1 MMVAN
6 MSVLEN
12 SSFLA
17 TDLIYGEIFEKN
29 FKNNIFFRFQ
39 SGALGKCMLL
49 DQWLEEQETFCSG
62 NKYLI

>member
-29 FKNNIFFRFQ
+29 FKNNIF
-39 SGALGKCMLL
+39 L
-49 DQWLEEQETFCSG
+49 DFKVG
-62 NKYLI
+62 R